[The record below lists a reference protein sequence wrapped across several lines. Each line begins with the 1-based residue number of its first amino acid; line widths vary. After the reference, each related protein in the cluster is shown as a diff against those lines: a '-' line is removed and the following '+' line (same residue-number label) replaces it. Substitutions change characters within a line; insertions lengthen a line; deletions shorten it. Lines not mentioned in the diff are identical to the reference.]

1 MRTIKRQ
8 LTSPSLMEEW
18 KLDVWETAEIEGGE
32 EDSQPLK
39 TTKIINQRP
48 TKEPPIDVLLETN
61 EPEDAF
67 QVEGLEQTSDP
78 VKLYLKDMGQI
89 MLLSREGEQA
99 LARQMEK
106 GRKEIFKS
114 LSKCHFALEIIDQL
128 IQQIS
133 SFPETITQIIDLKEE
148 KLSSDSALHQ
158 KQRDLLIALS
168 KIKSLTNLLQ
178 RENES
183 SFTRFH
189 KARILIQIQNLFHR
203 LELKEEWQEKA
214 TEEIIEKIEKHLE
227 KNSTGSSEL
236 RKILNDIRNGQK
248 IYRQA
253 KDELVSANL
262 RLVVSIAKK
271 YQNRGLSLL
280 DLIQEGN
287 MGLIRAAEKFDYR
300 KGHKFST
307 YATWW
312 IRQSVTRALADQSRT
327 IRIPVHVTEKMQKL
341 IKVTQEF
348 IQKIGREP
356 TNEELSKKLR
366 LPVSKIRDLKR
377 LTQETISL
385 DMPIGNDE
393 DSYLSDFIKS
403 ETMPSPPDEVIHSS
417 LKTQLKEALK
427 ELTDRESKVIQM
439 RFGLK
444 DGKEHTLE
452 EIGREL
458 KVTRERIRQIE
469 SKALKKLKLSP
480 LSFKLRSFT

>member
-1 MRTIKRQ
+1 MRSAKRQ
-8 LTSPSLMEEW
+8 LSTPAMMKELDLDFW
-18 KLDVWETAEIEGGE
+18 KTIESEE
-32 EDSQPLK
+32 EDESITLK
-39 TTKIINQRP
+39 SNKIIPPQED
-48 TKEPPIDVLLETN
+48 KEPPIDLLLNSDES
-61 EPEDAF
+61 EDTF

-99 LARQMEK
+99 LARQMER
-106 GRKEIFKS
+106 GRKEIFKA
-114 LSKCHFALEIIDQL
+114 LSKCEFTLEILAQL
-128 IQQIS
+128 EHQVLQYPESIPQI
-133 SFPETITQIIDLKEE
+133 FDLKEE
-148 KLSSDSALHQ
+148 KLSSEAALFRKQKEILATLAKLKTLTQRLRQKPDS
-158 KQRDLLIALS
+158 
-168 KIKSLTNLLQ
+168 SLTKFQKGRL
-178 RENES
+178 
-183 SFTRFH
+183 
-189 KARILIQIQNLFHR
+189 LIQIHQLFHQ
-203 LELKEEWQEKA
+203 LELKEEWKEKA
-214 TEEIIEKIEKHLE
+214 TEEIIERIEKALE
-227 KNSTGSSEL
+227 ESSPVSAVL
-236 RKILNDIRNGQK
+236 RDILRDIRHGQK
-248 IYRQA
+248 VYRQA

-341 IKVTQEF
+341 LKVTQEF

-356 TNEELSKKLR
+356 TNDELARKLK
-366 LPVSKIRDLKR
+366 LPVNKVRELKR

-385 DMPIGNDE
+385 DTPIGNDE

-403 ETMPSPPDEVIHSS
+403 ETIPSPPDEVIHSS
-417 LKTQLKEALK
+417 LKAQLKEALK
-427 ELTDRESKVIQM
+427 DLTERESKVIQM

>member
-1 MRTIKRQ
+1 MKELDLNFWKTIE
-8 LTSPSLMEEW
+8 SE
-18 KLDVWETAEIEGGE
+18 E
-32 EDSQPLK
+32 EDESIPLK
-39 TTKIINQRP
+39 SNKIIPPQED
-48 TKEPPIDVLLETN
+48 KEPPIDLLLN
-61 EPEDAF
+61 LDEPEDTF
-67 QVEGLEQTSDP
+67 QVDGLEQTSDP

-99 LARQMEK
+99 LARQMER
-106 GRKEIFKS
+106 GRKEIFKA
-114 LSKCHFALEIIDQL
+114 LSKCKFTLEVIDELESQVL
-128 IQQIS
+128 HYPESIHQI
-133 SFPETITQIIDLKEE
+133 FDLKEE
-148 KLSSDSALHQ
+148 KISSESALYRKQ
-158 KQRDLLIALS
+158 KEILTTLAKIRSLTQRLQDKQSSSLSNFQKGRLLIQL
-168 KIKSLTNLLQ
+168 
-178 RENES
+178 
-183 SFTRFH
+183 H
-189 KARILIQIQNLFHR
+189 HLFNQ
-203 LELKEEWQEKA
+203 LELKEEWKEKA
-214 TEEIIEKIEKHLE
+214 TEEIIEKIEKALE
-227 KNSTGSSEL
+227 ESSSTSSDDL
-236 RKILNDIRNGQK
+236 KKILSDIRKGQK

-341 IKVTQEF
+341 LKISQEF

-356 TNEELSKKLR
+356 TNDELARKLK
-366 LPVSKIRDLKR
+366 LPVNKVRELKR

-385 DMPIGNDE
+385 DTPIGNDE

-403 ETMPSPPDEVIHSS
+403 ETIPSPPDEVIHSS
-417 LKTQLKEALK
+417 LKAQLKEALK
-427 ELTDRESKVIQM
+427 DLTERESKVIQM

>member
-1 MRTIKRQ
+1 MRIGKRQ
-8 LTSPSLMEEW
+8 LTPSPLQEEW
-18 KLDVWETAEIEGGE
+18 ELDFWEKIETE
-32 EDSQPLK
+32 EDEDSTPLNA
-39 TTKIINQRP
+39 TKLINNQE
-48 TKEPPIDVLLETN
+48 TKEPPIDFLLETN
-61 EPEDAF
+61 EPEDPF
-67 QVEGLEQTSDP
+67 QVDGLEQTSDP

-106 GRKEIFKS
+106 GQKEIFKA
-114 LSKCHFALEIIDQL
+114 LSKCKYTLEIIDQL
-128 IQQIS
+128 EQQIIN
-133 SFPETITQIIDLKEE
+133 FPESIAQIMDLKEE
-148 KLSSDSALHQ
+148 KLSSESALRR
-158 KQRDLLIALS
+158 KQRELLSVLS
-168 KIKSLTNLLQ
+168 KIKSLTSQLQ
-178 RENES
+178 KENKF
-183 SFTRFH
+183 SFLHFQKGRF
-189 KARILIQIQNLFHR
+189 LIQIQNLFR
-203 LELKEEWQEKA
+203 QLELKEEWKEKA
-214 TEEIIEKIEKHLE
+214 TEEIIEKIEKNLE
-227 KNSTGSSEL
+227 ETKAENSEL
-236 RKILNDIRNGQK
+236 RKILSEIRHGQK

-253 KDELVSANL
+253 KDELISANL

-341 IKVTQEF
+341 LKVNQEF

-356 TNEELSKKLR
+356 TNEELAKKLK
-366 LPVSKIRDLKR
+366 LPLAKVRDLKR

-385 DMPIGNDE
+385 DTPIGNDE

-403 ETMPSPPDEVIHSS
+403 DTIPSPPDEVIHSS
-417 LKTQLKEALK
+417 LKAQLKEALK
-427 ELTDRESKVIQM
+427 ELTERESKVIQM